1 MKVCGIIAEYNP
13 FHNGHALHISQTR
26 AILGADTAIVCVMS
40 GNFVQRG
47 APAMLEKYLRA
58 AAAVQCG
65 VDLVLEL
72 PLSAAI
78 SSAEGFAQGAV
89 AALEAFG
96 SVGYLS
102 FGSECGSVRAL
113 QQCVAFTKSEAV
125 EAVFRHKLQEGL
137 SYAAAREQ
145 SVAVWHPE
153 LAALLASPNNV
164 LGLEYCRALD
174 TANSLITPLS
184 IRRHAVEHDS
194 SEAQEYFASA
204 SYLRTR
210 ILQNDLS
217 SCASLMPD
225 ISYQALQ
232 NAYHE
237 GATQTAPLRFDAA
250 IVSYLRRL
258 SAQQLT
264 QYERTEEGF
273 TNRLFNAIQSG
284 RTFEEIC
291 ANAQTRRY
299 PLARVRRALLRTFL
313 DVPFTAAEDPIAYLR
328 VLAIGAKGRELL
340 HNCHCQLPLITKP
353 LHEKKLPAAV
363 QPALQRDIRADE
375 LFHLTL
381 PATKFHAGGNHF
393 RKTPYC
399 LK

>member
-47 APAMLEKYLRA
+47 AAAMLEKYLRA
-58 AAAVQCG
+58 ETAVRCG
-65 VDLVLEL
+65 ADLVLEL
-72 PLSAAI
+72 PLAAAL
-78 SSAEGFAQGAV
+78 SSAEGFARGAI

-113 QQCVAFTKSEAV
+113 QRCVALTKSDAV
-125 EAVFRHKLQEGL
+125 EAVFRRKLQEGL

-145 SVAVWHPE
+145 SVAAWNPE

-174 TANSLITPLS
+174 CANSLITPLS
-184 IRRHAVEHDS
+184 IRRYAVEHNAR
-194 SEAQEYFASA
+194 EASGRFASA

-210 ILQNDLS
+210 ILQNDLT
-217 SCASLMPD
+217 SCAAFMPD
-225 ISYQALQ
+225 ISYNALQ
-232 NAYHE
+232 KSYNE
-237 GATQTAPLRFDAA
+237 GAAQTNPLRFDAA
-250 IVSYLRRL
+250 IVSYLRRMHPE
-258 SAQQLT
+258 QLT
-264 QYERTEEGF
+264 QYERNEDGF
-273 TNRLFNAIQSG
+273 TNRLFHAIQIG

-299 PLARVRRALLRTFL
+299 PLARIRRALLRAFL
-313 DVPFTAAEDPIAYLR
+313 DVPFSAMKEPIEYLR

-340 HNCHCQLPLITKP
+340 RNHAGKNTLITKP
-353 LHEKKLPAAV
+353 LHEKRLCD
-363 QPALQRDIRADE
+363 ALQSIVQRDIRSDE
-375 LFHLTL
+375 LFYLTL
-381 PATKFHAGGNHF
+381 PSANFHAGGNHF

-399 LK
+399 IK